1 MPHSHSHTWGVV
13 QVGLST
19 IKSDWSRPGPN
30 SSVDLLKPRNTR
42 FKLSKAKT
50 WIFRIGV
57 ISFEGLASQ
66 TLDYDKVFGV
76 RQNDTCFSVTQ
87 LFNLTQTVF
96 EGLDPNLNCDKL
108 FVCQW
113 LCIKESIL

>member
-1 MPHSHSHTWGVV
+1 MPHPHSHTWGVV
-13 QVGLST
+13 RVGRST

-30 SSVDLLKPRNTR
+30 SLFDLLRPRYTR
-42 FKLSKAKT
+42 FIL
-50 WIFRIGV
+50 
-57 ISFEGLASQ
+57 SFERLASQ
-66 TLDYDKVFGV
+66 TLDCDKVFGV

-96 EGLDPNLNCDKL
+96 EGLNPNLNCDKL
-108 FVCQW
+108 FVGQW